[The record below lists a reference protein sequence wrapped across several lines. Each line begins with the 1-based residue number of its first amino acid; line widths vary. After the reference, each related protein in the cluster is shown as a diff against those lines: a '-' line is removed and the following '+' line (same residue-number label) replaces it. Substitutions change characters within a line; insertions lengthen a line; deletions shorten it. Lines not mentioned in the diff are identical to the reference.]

1 MDSSTLTS
9 RGHHSGAP
17 SPKEVAV
24 DPPFGGDDAN
34 AKPLALPSPVKQTAA
49 GRRLGGRVAVP
60 LIVALLIGLAV
71 LVARSNSLATT
82 EPPRDEWARVAHGG
96 SSAGRRPASASSS
109 AGAASASVVATSD
122 GATQPASSAV
132 ALASPSMR
140 APSAPVPR
148 PLASACVSVRTCL
161 RNENPDVKKFG
172 CWEVER
178 YVELTDLHSEGMSE
192 YERCLWRT
200 DSLSSAKRACEQAQS
215 WCKGIVRDNGIYCSV
230 RGRTRKMV
238 YELRRGG
245 AMRHPERVTW
255 IPQRNASQPCA
266 SAYESVEEPPQ
277 QQEPSSSSWSG
288 GDSAEQQTPS
298 NAWSSRTDADGGSV
312 TSGWWSTYAA
322 REARPPPPPPP
333 PPPPLPPLPPELQL
347 GEVPAYGTPGGTL
360 APDVGAEAALL
371 RRGARPNVV
380 VMNVDDTGYGD
391 YGFNNPN
398 TDDTPHLDRLRTR
411 GMRFSDLHAGASVCT
426 PSRAS
431 LVTGRL
437 GVRTGVTGN
446 FMPYSIGGLTH
457 GEITIAALLKRHG
470 YVTGMAGKWHL
481 GHRASY
487 LPRAHGFDAFF
498 GLGMSHD
505 YGCTDHPGPS
515 TNCANWQA
523 NVCDAPD
530 TVSDGPEC
538 ELSPRN
544 PWGSSVPLY
553 ADETIVEQPVDHR
566 TLHHRYADWVEGFVR
581 TTQAAPAPTR
591 KPFFLYVAFSHLH
604 TPIVYNFSN
613 FPPGESSPRGHYG
626 NAVRELDETVGRMYG
641 VLEALRIERQ
651 TLLLFTGDNGGGDPQ
666 CEFGGNNAPFVG
678 VWQREHGGGG
688 STGKTSTWEGGHRE
702 PGLAVW
708 PGHIGAGATSHALV
722 SQLDFLPTIAALA
735 GAPLPEART
744 YDGVDL
750 SRLLFANDSAYLRR
764 RILVHPNSGEG
775 PMGGLDTVRVGR
787 YKAKFRTGGIA
798 TECPTAREGFR
809 KAPLMYH
816 DPPLLF
822 DLAADPAERNNL
834 QPRQQYY
841 GAVLRVLL
849 EARAVVAASVAAD
862 ELSSYVDWS
871 EDTSVRACCDPSK
884 HMCRCD
890 AVAAAFPSTAGVEI
904 SPTRPTYS
912 KRGRRRRSWFSE
924 SDADSAASDASAA
937 SPPAA
942 SAASATPAASATS
955 AASAAFASS
964 SVASAASDTSSV
976 ASAASP
982 RAAFLAAA
990 AEAAVAAPATSATA
1004 SSDPSVALSS
1014 SAAAAAAAAPVAAAA
1029 APAVAAA
1036 APQAAVATVP
1046 TTSAPAP
1053 AAAVAAAPIAG
1064 AVATVTAPVAT
1075 AVPVAVA
1082 APAVAAA
1089 ADPAAATAPPVATA
1103 VASAVPA
1110 ATATAPDATAAS
1122 LPVVATATPVVATAV
1137 PVTAATAPPV
1147 AVAVAVPAM
1156 AMAVPV
1162 AAAPAAAVA
1171 VPATAVPVTAATAP
1185 AIAATAARAA
1195 APVATGVA
1203 TVVATP
1209 TTTVAAPATAAVATS
1224 MSAAPAAVV
1233 ATATA
1238 VTAAPASTAP
1248 VLPVATAFSTA
1259 APTATVASAPVTAT
1273 VPVPAVA
1280 TATPIAPA
1288 AVATTPVTAAV
1299 SSQQV
1304 TVDRVKG
1311 LVRRGSAQLM
1321 TRFPRATSPPP
1332 PLPAASAEAATPAA
1346 ATPAAATAA
1355 SAVSAALPAAAEA
1368 PAALPRS
1375 ALPSAVKDKYRN
1387 SELFTNTSTAR
1398 RSSMTLRDA
1407 VSKIRDGISS
1417 RRTSEPTAV

>member
-1 MDSSTLTS
+1 MSERDGATVTS
-9 RGHHSGAP
+9 RGHRSGAA
-17 SPKEVAV
+17 SPKEGTAGAPLG
-24 DPPFGGDDAN
+24 DDDAN
-34 AKPLALPSPVKQTAA
+34 AKPLALPSSVKQAPA

-71 LVARSNSLATT
+71 LVARSNSLATN
-82 EPPRDEWARVAHGG
+82 EPPRDEWARVSHGSNG
-96 SSAGRRPASASSS
+96 GRQPASTGSTGASSAPV
-109 AGAASASVVATSD
+109 VVASN
-122 GATQPASSAV
+122 GATQPTASSV
-132 ALASPSMR
+132 ASSPPSTR
-140 APSAPVPR
+140 APSAPLSR
-148 PLASACVSVRTCL
+148 QLTSACVSVRTCL
-161 RNENPDVKKFG
+161 RNENPDIKKFG

-192 YERCLWRT
+192 YERCLWRS

-238 YELRRGG
+238 YELRRG
-245 AMRHPERVTW
+245 AAARHPERVTW

-266 SAYESVEEPPQ
+266 SAYESVEEPPPQ
-277 QQEPSSSSWSG
+277 HEQSSSWSAG
-288 GDSAEQQTPS
+288 SAEQQMPS
-298 NAWSSRTDADGGSV
+298 NAWSSRTEADGGTV
-312 TSGWWSTYAA
+312 TSGWWSTYAS

-371 RRGARPNVV
+371 RRGTRPNVV

-398 TDDTPHLDRLRTR
+398 TDDTPHLDRLRAR

-446 FMPYSIGGLTH
+446 FMPYSIGGLPH
-457 GEITIAALLKRHG
+457 GEMTIAALLKRHG

-481 GHRASY
+481 GHRTSY

-505 YGCTDHPGPS
+505 YGCTDHPGPD
-515 TNCANWQA
+515 TNCGTWER

-538 ELSPRN
+538 PISPRN

-553 ADETIVEQPVDHR
+553 VDNTIVEQPVDHR
-566 TLHHRYADWVEGFVR
+566 TLHHRYADWAEGFVR
-581 TTQAAPAPTR
+581 TTQAAPAQKR

-613 FPPGESSPRGHYG
+613 FPPGASSPRGHYG

-708 PGHIGAGATSHALV
+708 PGHIAAGTTSHALV

-735 GAPLPEART
+735 GAPLPESRT

-750 SRLLFANDSAYLRR
+750 ARVLFANDSAYLQR

-809 KAPLMYH
+809 KAPLLYH

-822 DLAADPAERNNL
+822 DLASDPAERNNL

-849 EARAVVAASVAAD
+849 EARAVVAASVQAD
-862 ELSSYVDWS
+862 QLTSSVDWS

-890 AVAAAFPSTAGVEI
+890 PVAAAFPSTVGVEI
-904 SPTRPTYS
+904 RPKRQMFS
-912 KRGRRRRSWFSE
+912 KRRRRRSWYSG
-924 SDADSAASDASAA
+924 SDTDSTGSDTSSAAAATASAA
-937 SPPAA
+937 SSASDAAPDAA
-942 SAASATPAASATS
+942 SSTSPLASLAATAAAAATATTSAAPAGSATS
-955 AASAAFASS
+955 
-964 SVASAASDTSSV
+964 
-976 ASAASP
+976 
-982 RAAFLAAA
+982 
-990 AEAAVAAPATSATA
+990 
-1004 SSDPSVALSS
+1004 SSDPSVASSAAS
-1014 SAAAAAAAAPVAAAA
+1014 SAAAAATVANVA
-1029 APAVAAA
+1029 APAVASA
-1036 APQAAVATVP
+1036 APQVAVATTTVPTTVP
-1046 TTSAPAP
+1046 TTSAPAAAVAVTAAP
-1053 AAAVAAAPIAG
+1053 GADAAAAVAAPA
-1064 AVATVTAPVAT
+1064 AT
-1075 AVPVAVA
+1075 AVPVALA
-1082 APAVAAA
+1082 TPAVPAT
-1089 ADPAAATAPPVATA
+1089 ADSAVVTAPPLAAA

-1110 ATATAPDATAAS
+1110 GTAPTATAAS

-1147 AVAVAVPAM
+1147 AMAVAVPAV
-1156 AMAVPV
+1156 ATAVPV
-1162 AAAPAAAVA
+1162 AAAPATVAA

-1185 AIAATAARAA
+1185 ATAATAAGAA
-1195 APVATGVA
+1195 APMAAGVA
-1203 TVVATP
+1203 TAVAAP
-1209 TTTVAAPATAAVATS
+1209 STTVAAPATAAVATPT
-1224 MSAAPAAVV
+1224 SAAPAAVG

-1238 VTAAPASTAP
+1238 ATAAPASTAP
-1248 VLPVATAFSTA
+1248 VLPVATAVSAA
-1259 APTATVASAPVTAT
+1259 APAATVASAPVAAT
-1273 VPVPAVA
+1273 LPVAAVA
-1280 TATPIAPA
+1280 AATPIAPA
-1288 AVATTPVTAAV
+1288 AVATAPVTATV
-1299 SSQQV
+1299 SSQEV
-1304 TVDRVKG
+1304 TVDRIRG
-1311 LVRRGSAQLM
+1311 LVRRGKAQLM
-1321 TRFPRATSPPP
+1321 TRFPRVTSPPP
-1332 PLPAASAEAATPAA
+1332 PVPAASAESVTPAA
-1346 ATPAAATAA
+1346 ATPSANNVA
-1355 SAVSAALPAAAEA
+1355 SAVSAALPAAAEV

-1387 SELFTNTSTAR
+1387 SELFTNASAAR
-1398 RSSMTLRDA
+1398 RSRSIKLLDA
-1407 VSKIRDGISS
+1407 VRQGGKSWNGG
-1417 RRTSEPTAV
+1417 A